1 MHTTAHRLLAALAGA
16 ALALVAPA
24 CGPSSAAADQD
35 LAAAQT
41 GARKRELPRV
51 RVAPVERRPMEQ
63 VLETTSKLESEA
75 EIQVFPRVSG
85 VVEEVRAEEGD
96 HVEAGAILGRLDA
109 RDALLAVRDAEVM
122 LAETKN
128 RAELAALAVDEA
140 AARVESTQVTA
151 EQAQRDHDRDLK
163 LYEGGR
169 TASVLSEQALEA
181 RMLALSNARSDHRLA
196 QITVSKARLEHE
208 AAKTAASRQEVA
220 LERAR
225 LALSYTE
232 ITAPFAGV
240 VAERRIRVGDTV
252 GSAEPAYVLTD
263 TDNLRAVFYRPQE
276 ELDLFRTRES
286 DGVTRLTLTATAEA
300 YPGET
305 FEGGIERVSPTI
317 DAESGQFRVTA
328 RLAPGE
334 GRARLLPGML
344 VRLLIVTDRHPDA
357 LVVPKRALRREG
369 ERRYVLVADPTTGAE
384 RTLRRVE
391 VTESFSDEEYVEVE
405 SEGEL
410 GPGTEV
416 VVVGSRDLSP
426 GDPVV
431 ADDGGALDAP
441 ASADEAEAAEDATDA
456 GATADESGAE

>member
-1 MHTTAHRLLAALAGA
+1 VGH
-16 ALALVAPA
+16 
-24 CGPSSAAADQD
+24 
-35 LAAAQT
+35 
-41 GARKRELPRV
+41 
-51 RVAPVERRPMEQ
+51 
-63 VLETTSKLESEA
+63 
-75 EIQVFPRVSG
+75 
-85 VVEEVRAEEGD
+85 
-96 HVEAGAILGRLDA
+96 
-109 RDALLAVRDAEVM
+109 
-122 LAETKN
+122 
-128 RAELAALAVDEA
+128 
-140 AARVESTQVTA
+140 
-151 EQAQRDHDRDLK
+151 
-163 LYEGGR
+163 
-169 TASVLSEQALEA
+169 
-181 RMLALSNARSDHRLA
+181 HRLA
-196 QITVSKARLEHE
+196 HITHSTARLAHA

-240 VAERRIRVGDTV
+240 VAERQIRVGDTV

-286 DGVTRLTLTATAEA
+286 DGTTRLTLTATAEA

-305 FEGGIERVSPTI
+305 FEGTIERVSPTI

-328 RLAPGE
+328 RMTPGE

-344 VRLLIVTDRHPDA
+344 VRLLIVTDRHADA

-369 ERRYVLVADPTTGAE
+369 ERRYLLVADRTSGAE

-416 VVVGSRDLSP
+416 VVVGSPDLSP

-431 ADDGGALDAP
+431 ADDGGALVAP
-441 ASADEAEAAEDATDA
+441 EVALPDA
-456 GATADESGAE
+456 GEPAANDTGADADESGTE